1 MSLENKIKILESK
14 KSSNPSNNI
23 YRVKKALDDFNIN
36 FDNITK
42 IHVTG
47 TNGKGST
54 CYYSKN
60 LISLKYK
67 KVGMFTSPYITIF
80 NERIMINDDFIS
92 DRYLE
97 KYIDL
102 VLNNKYFEDYSFFE
116 LITFIGF
123 KYFYDM
129 KVDAIIIEVGIGG
142 LYDVTNVIN
151 YDYSIITNV
160 GMDHMDKLGNTL
172 EEIFLNKIGIVKGNS
187 TLITTIENFDDKID
201 KICNERNSNYYLL
214 KDKDFKVNSYQQI
227 EFEFLGNIY
236 KLNSFAYYEIKNA
249 ILAIKL
255 AYLIGIDIS
264 EEEFKNKLFNTY
276 IPGRFEVILNN
287 PFIIVDGAHNIHGI
301 NGMIESVKKIYQDKK
316 LNVILSILKPKD
328 MCAIVSKIKDI
339 ANNIYYYEFEDPRN
353 YKFEEIKEKFVFITK
368 FNYTKLNK
376 NEIFLFTGS
385 LHFVSYIKK
394 NIKKHL

>member
-1 MSLENKIKILESK
+1 MNLENKITLLESK
-14 KSSNPSNNI
+14 KSSTPSNNM
-23 YRVKKALDDFNIN
+23 YRVKKALDDFNIS

-80 NERIMINDDFIS
+80 NERIMINDEFIN
-92 DRYLE
+92 DKDLE
-97 KYIDL
+97 KYIDF
-102 VLNNKYFEDYSFFE
+102 VLYNNYFDDFSFFE
-116 LITFIGF
+116 SITFIGF
-123 KYFYDM
+123 KYFYDK

-160 GMDHMDKLGNTL
+160 GMDHMDKLGNTI
-172 EEIFLNKIGIVKGNS
+172 EEIFENKIGIVKGKS
-187 TLITTIENFDDKID
+187 KLITTIENFDDKID
-201 KICNERNSNYYLL
+201 KICKERNSKYYLL
-214 KDKDFKVNSYQQI
+214 KNTNFKIISYNPI
-227 EFEFLGNIY
+227 TFEFLNNLY
-236 KLNSFAYYEIKNA
+236 KLNSFAYYEVKNA

-255 AYLIGIDIS
+255 AYLLNIDIKTNI
-264 EEEFKNKLFNTY
+264 FKEKLFNTY
-276 IPGRFEVILNN
+276 IPGRFEIIENN
-287 PFIIVDGAHNIHGI
+287 PYIIVDGAHNIHGI
-301 NGMIESVKKIYQDKK
+301 TAVVESIKKIYKNKK
-316 LNVILSILKPKD
+316 INVILSILKPKD
-328 MCAIVSKIKDI
+328 VDAIISKIKDI
-339 ANNIYYYEFEDPRN
+339 SNNIYYYEFEDPRN
-353 YKFEEIKEKFVFITK
+353 YKYKEIEEKDNSISK
-368 FNYTKLNK
+368 FNYTKLND
-376 NEIFLFTGS
+376 NEIYLFTGS